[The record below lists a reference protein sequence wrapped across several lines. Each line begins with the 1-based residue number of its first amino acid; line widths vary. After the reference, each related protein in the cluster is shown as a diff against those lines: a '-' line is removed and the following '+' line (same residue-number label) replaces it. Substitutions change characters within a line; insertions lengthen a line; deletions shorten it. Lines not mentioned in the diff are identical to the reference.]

1 VTGGHLRFPRGRLI
15 CGGNGV
21 AADAWNRGHLTKH
34 QRRCG
39 DREDRQQPRE
49 IARQGTTPRECV
61 AIDEGL
67 VEAFPVRDPIA
78 SASSRPRSSPLSQGT
93 DLSPRTSPPSTIARP
108 GQEEI
113 RLMLAML
120 FAAALTGPDGTPTV
134 PDGYRIEVAAE
145 HPTMLDTAA
154 FCFGTDGSLY
164 VAETQRQDRGV
175 EDNRNS
181 PFWLVDDL
189 ASRTVDD
196 RYRVFEK
203 WAHKRENGI
212 DFYREWADDV
222 VRLRDTDGDG
232 LFDQRVHFAGP
243 FNEVLDGGG
252 AGLMEVGGDIW
263 YTNIPHLWRLRDDDG
278 DGTADSQESLYRG
291 FGVRVA
297 LRGHDMHGLVMGP
310 DGRIYWS
317 IGDRG
322 YHVPLPD
329 GRVLEDPHSGAVFR
343 CEPDGSDLEVFYTGL
358 RNPQEL
364 AFDRWGN
371 LFTGDNNSDS
381 EDRARVVYVAEGGE
395 TGWDMAYQTL
405 GGDNERGPW
414 VQEGVWKT
422 DHPGRPAWV
431 LPPLS
436 YIGSGPSGLTYLP
449 GPAHDDRYDDCFLLC
464 DFRGS
469 PQHSSVLAFGVEPKG
484 AGFEVVDI
492 HPFVDGVLCT
502 DVDMGWDG
510 SVYVTDWV
518 QGWGSTETGRLW
530 RVTHNDQA
538 AAPVVAEAAHLVQEG
553 FAQRSIEELQSLLA
567 HEDMRIRL
575 RAQWALADHG
585 EAALDALEAIA
596 RGDHQLARMHAI
608 WGLGVADRRAGGG
621 TRAGALLQ
629 DFTWH
634 DDPETRAQAAKV
646 LGDIAFAPAHEDLLG
661 LAFDTSPRVA
671 YHALIALGKIGDPE
685 AIDAVAEVLW
695 SNGNEDTWIRHAC
708 VMALAGIG
716 ERDRLIEL
724 LGDAQPAVRLG
735 AVLALR
741 RMRDDAVALAVTD
754 PDPFVAA
761 EAARAIH
768 DAEIDAAMP
777 ILADV
782 ASSLPGGDSREA
794 RSIGRRAVE
803 AAARRGTPADA
814 EALARVAGDEGT
826 SPIVR
831 LEAAR
836 ALADWA
842 APGPRD
848 RVTGRYRS
856 VPSRDPAASAAAV
869 RALLPAIAAADGEVG
884 EQGRLAAEVFGV
896 SLDPAAMMTILGAD
910 DEAVAARLD
919 CLRHLGADDAT
930 REAAVDLA
938 LKSGQPILHAE
949 AIRLAPPQT
958 GAYLARSGMTGTDP
972 EVHRAAFEVIAA
984 VEGPGA
990 LNTIEDSVTDETRL
1004 DFLLARSPGAGND
1017 TVWAA
1022 ALHGGDPGRGLQL
1035 VQHHASASCL
1045 RCHIVEGRGGIAGPS
1060 LEDVAAR
1067 LTRAEILQSIID
1079 PQAVVAEGYGAMS
1092 AMPEMR
1098 EAITP
1103 REVRDIVAYLATCHG
1118 APE

>member
-1 VTGGHLRFPRGRLI
+1 
-15 CGGNGV
+15 
-21 AADAWNRGHLTKH
+21 
-34 QRRCG
+34 
-39 DREDRQQPRE
+39 
-49 IARQGTTPRECV
+49 
-61 AIDEGL
+61 
-67 VEAFPVRDPIA
+67 
-78 SASSRPRSSPLSQGT
+78 
-93 DLSPRTSPPSTIARP
+93 
-108 GQEEI
+108 
-113 RLMLAML
+113 
-120 FAAALTGPDGTPTV
+120 
-134 PDGYRIEVAAE
+134 
-145 HPTMLDTAA
+145 MLDTAA
-154 FCFGTDGSLY
+154 FCFGADGSLY
-164 VAETQRQDRGV
+164 MAETQRQDRGV

-232 LFDQRVHFAGP
+232 VFDERTLFAGP

-263 YTNIPHLWRLRDDDG
+263 YTNIPHLWRLRDDNG
-278 DGTADSQESLYRG
+278 DGKADAKDSLFRG

-322 YHVPLPD
+322 YHVELPD

-343 CEPDGSDLEVFYTGL
+343 CEPDGSNLEVFHTGL

-422 DHPGRPAWV
+422 GHPGRPAWV

-449 GPAHDDRYDDCFLLC
+449 GPAHDERYDDRFLLC

-530 RVTHNDQA
+530 RVTHDTRA
-538 AAPVVAEAAHLVQEG
+538 AAPIVQQTQRLVREG
-553 FAQRSIEELQSLLA
+553 FEHRPADELAALLA
-567 HEDMRIRL
+567 HDDMRVRL
-575 RAQWALADHG
+575 RAQWELASRG
-585 EAALDALEAIA
+585 EEGLDAFEHIA
-596 RGDHQLARMHAI
+596 AGNHQLARLHAI
-608 WGLGVADRRAGGG
+608 WGLGVTDRRMGGG
-621 TRAGALLQ
+621 TSAGGTLQ
-629 DFTWH
+629 AYAWH
-634 DDPETRAQAAKV
+634 DDPETRAQVAKV
-646 LGDIAFAPAHEDLLG
+646 LGDLAYAESLDDLLG
-661 LAFDTSPRVA
+661 LAFDESPRVA
-671 YHALIALGKIGDPE
+671 YHALMALGKIGH
-685 AIDAVAEVLW
+685 ADAVDAAAEVLW
-695 SNGNEDTWIRHAC
+695 SNQNEDPWLRHAS
-708 VMALAGIG
+708 VMALAGVG
-716 ERDRLIEL
+716 DRDRLIEL
-724 LGDAQPAVRLG
+724 LGDAQPATRLG

-741 RMRDDAVALAVTD
+741 RLKDAAVALALRD
-754 PDPFVAA
+754 PDPFIAA
-761 EAARAIH
+761 EAARAVH
-768 DAEIDAAMP
+768 DAEIVAALPALADAAAGMP
-777 ILADV
+777 E
-782 ASSLPGGDSREA
+782 GDTLESR
-794 RSIGRRAVE
+794 SFGRRVVE
-803 AAARRGTPADA
+803 AAMRRGSPADA
-814 EALARVAGDEGT
+814 AALARVAGNGAVA
-826 SPIVR
+826 PIVR

-842 APGPRD
+842 EPGPRD
-848 RVTGRYRS
+848 RVTGRYRN
-856 VPSRDPAASAAAV
+856 VPSRDPASQRSAV
-869 RALLPAIAAADGEVG
+869 QALLPLVAAADGPLG
-884 EQGRLAAEVFGV
+884 EQGRAAAEQFGV
-896 SLDPAAMMTILGAD
+896 SLDPQAMMGILTSG
-910 DEAVAARLD
+910 DEPPATRLD
-919 CLRHLGADDAT
+919 CLRHLAAGDST
-930 REAAVDLA
+930 RDAAVDAA
-938 LKSGQPILHAE
+938 LQSGVPMLHAE
-949 AIRLAPPQT
+949 AIRLAAPQV
-958 GAYLARSGMTGTDP
+958 GVYLARSGLTGDDP
-972 EVHRAAFEVIAA
+972 TVHRAAFDVIASA
-984 VEGPGA
+984 EGSDA
-990 LNTIEDSVTDETRL
+990 LVAFSEHVTDATRL
-1004 DFLLARSPGAGND
+1004 DYLLAQSPGRTDEQA
-1017 TVWAA
+1017 WAA
-1022 ALHGGDPGRGLQL
+1022 TLFGGDPARGRELAL
-1035 VQHHASASCL
+1035 HHASASCL
-1045 RCHIVEGRGGIAGPS
+1045 RCHIIEGRGGIAGPS
-1060 LEDVAAR
+1060 LMDVGER
-1067 LTRAEILQSIID
+1067 LTRAELLQSVID
-1079 PQAVVAEGYGAMS
+1079 PQASVAEGYGAMS

-1098 EAITP
+1098 ETLTP
-1103 REVRDIVAYLATCHG
+1103 SEVRDIVAYLATCRG
-1118 APE
+1118 DAE